1 VIADRDTHAGEVR
14 TERVSPSKV
23 VVVLEG
29 DQDLSTAASLEA
41 TLTDLMSKNRLVVVD
56 VSRVQFM
63 DSLMLDVIFRAHAH
77 APRGCRFRVQ
87 VAPGDLM
94 YRVFEIVS
102 FIEEMDVV
110 STRDE
115 AITM

>member
-1 VIADRDTHAGEVR
+1 MTPDRRDPLVR
-14 TERVSPSKV
+14 IERVASSRV

-29 DQDLSTAASLEA
+29 DHDLSTADSLRS
-41 TLTDLMSKNRLVVVD
+41 TLAHLMAKSRLVVVD

-63 DSLMLDVIFRAHAH
+63 DSMMLDVIFRAHAQ

-94 YRVFEIVS
+94 YRVFEMVS
-102 FIEEMDVV
+102 LIEEMDVV

-115 AITM
+115 AIVM